1 MRKSILFLSVFIT
14 VSLSAQQV
22 CDWETA
28 YVKADEFLA
37 RMTVEEK
44 AEIVRGGKDKFFINS
59 FPDKGIKPVYMCDA
73 SMGVLLWSH
82 TPDPALRKQLDS
94 STAFPAAI
102 LLASTFS
109 PELAYGYAE
118 AVGEECRAGGVDILL
133 GPGLNIYRQSQCA
146 RNFEYLGE
154 DPYLTSELVSSYVKG
169 LQSTG
174 TAACIKHFFGNNTE
188 FYRKRSNS
196 IIDERA
202 IHEIYL
208 PGFKAGIDAGA
219 ACVMTSYNQI
229 NGEWVSHSP
238 QIIKGLLRSHLGFK
252 GMVISDWNSVWDLDK
267 MLRSGIN
274 IEMPG
279 TYDFGTTIM
288 ELYRKGMVSEAE
300 LDDMVRPLIATCIAM
315 GFYDREKQDF
325 SLLDR
330 FPEHDRL
337 ARKVAEEGTVLLK
350 NRDGIL
356 PLDPASDRKI
366 LLTGKFCH
374 QTARGLGASYVEG
387 YGNVS
392 LADAV
397 TEVFGDCVHY
407 SENPTADEIEAADIV
422 LLSTGTIDEEAVER
436 PFELPEEDES
446 FIEFVTGHNPNT
458 VVIVNSG
465 SGIRMTGWNDD
476 AAAII
481 YGWYGGQNGND
492 AIADILCGKV
502 NPSGKLPVTIEKE
515 FRDSPA
521 YGYLPRHAQF
531 YRELRNELL
540 IDVYDIRYEESVL
553 VGYRW
558 YDTMGIEPLYP
569 FGYGLSYTDF
579 SLSAPELSSGRLSE
593 DSSVKISVKVKN
605 TGKRAGAEVVQLYAG
620 EDKPTVLRPVKE
632 LKGFRK
638 VWLEPGETR
647 TVEFELKAADLA
659 FWDDVTHGWKTNPG
673 VYTLS
678 LGTSSRDISHTLKVR
693 L

>member
-82 TPDPALRKQLDS
+82 HPAPELRRQLDS

-118 AVGEECRAGGVDILL
+118 AVGEECRAGGVDILF

-330 FPEHDRL
+330 FPEHNRL

-374 QTARGLGASYVEG
+374 EIARGRGASYVDG
-387 YGNVS
+387 YGNVT
-392 LADAV
+392 LADALA
-397 TEVFGDCVHY
+397 EVFGDSINYV
-407 SENPTADEIEAADIV
+407 EKPTAEEIKAADVV
-422 LLSTGTIDEEAVER
+422 LLSTGTIDEEAIER
-436 PFELPEEDES
+436 PFGLPETEES
-446 FIEFVTGHNPNT
+446 FIKFVTGHNPNT
-458 VVIVNSG
+458 IVIVNSG

-481 YGWYGGQNGND
+481 WGWYGGQKGNT
-492 AIADILCGKV
+492 AIADILCGNV

-515 FRDSPA
+515 FSDSPA

-531 YRELRNELL
+531 YSELRNELL
-540 IDVYDIRYEESVL
+540 IDVYDIRYDESVL

-558 YDTMGIEPLYP
+558 YDTRGIEPLYP
-569 FGYGLSYTDF
+569 FGFGLSYTDF
-579 SLSAPELSSGRLSE
+579 SLSAPELSSEMLSA
-593 DSSVKISVKVKN
+593 DSAVTVSVKVRN

-620 EDKPTVLRPVKE
+620 EDSPTVLRPVKE

-647 TVEFELKAADLA
+647 TVEFELTAADLA
-659 FWDDVTHGWKTNPG
+659 FWDDVSHSWKTNPG
-673 VYTLS
+673 TYTLS